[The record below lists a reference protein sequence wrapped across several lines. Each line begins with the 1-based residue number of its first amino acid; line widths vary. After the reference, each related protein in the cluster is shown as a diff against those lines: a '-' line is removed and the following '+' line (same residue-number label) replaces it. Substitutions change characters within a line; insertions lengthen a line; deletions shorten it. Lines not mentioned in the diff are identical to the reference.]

1 MEPLPLPRGGLVVL
15 TSAGPV
21 QFGVPP
27 ETIKD
32 SMLRPHGV
40 PNLFVLTR
48 DFFSYARG
56 VSYAEMEFPIY
67 FNFFVAKKR
76 VRVIGTLEQKD
87 RLFRFMRESMFGP
100 AVIDLSKEIGADR
113 WATTWWP
120 DLDKEIACFRRHPFE
135 PTRPMQLEDVLEFI
149 TIDERTRTVETTGLK
164 IERRPDGT
172 FLLSDPA
179 TRKEPVTISGGLH
192 LPPRAPEPQK
202 RSILFTPPDFGV
214 TILGSGH
221 GFDPKGKTT
230 GFILW
235 VNGRGLLVDPPVDT
249 TEWLRERE
257 VPARCI
263 DGIILTHVHGDH
275 DAGTLQKALLA
286 DRIRLYTTE
295 TIFES
300 FLRKSEAITGLA
312 RDRFPAVLEFI
323 PVPIRRAVNINGA
336 RFTFNY
342 TLHSIPTIR
351 FECASGGK
359 SLVYTADT
367 LNDPDRIRTMR
378 DEGVLSE
385 GRAQDLL
392 DFPWHHDLIIHE
404 AGVPPLHTPAAVLAK
419 LPDDVKRRLYLVH
432 TTAGQVPA
440 GTGLTLAPEGLDG
453 TITLEAAPS
462 PRSAAIAWLM
472 AMRSVEHFRDMP
484 VGKAVE
490 FLERCETM
498 TFSPGEAVIRRGEP
512 GRNFFMILEGK
523 AGIRQGEIAEK
534 VFGMYDYFGEASL
547 VMDVPRTADVVALTR
562 LTVLSMDKDD
572 FLAFIRGTSVE
583 ARMAR
588 LFMNRGH
595 NTWALLDK
603 HPILRS
609 LNAAQR
615 NELQTF
621 MVLVTLRAGEE
632 PLTEGAAQAPGFL
645 VATGALEEARG
656 PFDTLRHGPGGLAIS
671 LAAVLDGKRSPITL
685 RAIEDTQAFVLP
697 PEPLARFLQSYP
709 GLYLRLL
716 HNQ

>member
-1 MEPLPLPRGGLVVL
+1 
-15 TSAGPV
+15 V

-40 PNLFVLTR
+40 PNLYVLTR

-67 FNFFVAKKR
+67 FNFFVAKKK
-76 VRVIGTLEQKD
+76 VRVVGTAEQRD
-87 RLFRFMRESMFGP
+87 RLGRFMRESMFGP
-100 AVIDLSKEIGADR
+100 PAVDLAHEISGDR
-113 WATTWWP
+113 GTNAWWP
-120 DLDKEIACFRRHPFE
+120 DLDREVAYFRRHPFE
-135 PTRPMQLEDVLEFI
+135 PGRPMQLEDVMEFHLL
-149 TIDERTRTVETTGLK
+149 DGRTSAAEVGGLR
-164 IERRPDGT
+164 IERHPDGS

-179 TRKEPVTISGGLH
+179 WRTTPLEVPGGLL
-192 LPPRAPEPQK
+192 LPPREPEPHR
-202 RSILFTPPDFGV
+202 RSVLFTPPVFGV

-257 VPARCI
+257 VPSRCI

-286 DRIRLYTTE
+286 DRIHLYTTP

-300 FLRKSEAITGLA
+300 FLRKSEAITGLS
-312 RDRFPAVLEFI
+312 RDRFPAVLEFV
-323 PVPIRRAVNINGA
+323 PVPIRRPVNINGA
-336 RFTFNY
+336 RFVFNY
-342 TLHSIPTIR
+342 SLHSIPTIR
-351 FECASGGK
+351 FECWAGGK

-367 LNDPDRIRTMR
+367 LNDPDRIRALA
-378 DEGVLSE
+378 DEGVLAP
-385 GRAQDLL
+385 GRARDLL
-392 DFPWHHDLIIHE
+392 DFPWQHDLVIHE
-404 AGVPPLHTPAAVLAK
+404 AGVPPLHTPVSVLAK
-419 LPDDVKRRLYLVH
+419 LPEDVKRRLYLVH
-432 TTAGQVPA
+432 TTAGHIPA
-440 GTGLTLAPEGLDG
+440 GTGLRLAPEGLEG
-453 TITLEAAPS
+453 TITLDASPS
-462 PRSAAIAWLM
+462 PRGAAVSWLM

-490 FLERCETM
+490 FLERCEIM
-498 TFSPGEAVIRRGEP
+498 TFAPGEAVIKKGDP
-512 GRNFFMILEGK
+512 GRHFFMILEGK
-523 AGIRQGEIAEK
+523 AAIRQGEVSEK

-562 LTVLSMDKDD
+562 LTVLAMEKDD

-583 ARMAR
+583 TRMAR

-595 NTWALLDK
+595 NTWALLDR

-621 MVLVTLRAGEE
+621 MVLIRAHAGEALVE
-632 PLTEGAAQAPGFL
+632 AGAAQAPAFL
-645 VATGALEEARG
+645 VASGAIEETRG
-656 PFDTLRHGPGGLAIS
+656 AFDVVRHGPGSLAIS
-671 LAAVLDGKRSPITL
+671 VDALVDGRPAPVAL
-685 RAIEDTQAFVLP
+685 RAAEESQAFVLP
-697 PEPLARFLQSYP
+697 VEPFARFLRSYP

-716 HNQ
+716 HGQ